1 MSFLSSMANLFR
13 SKPEQSQE
21 PSVSLQEQKEERPS
35 LYIPQSEE
43 SNVGLVTVFEAM
55 LKFVDLPNREKS
67 KMVSFV
73 QSSDSSWEAITEA
86 FSKFNLQGRFRWSE
100 FDYWLNKLGEERLSS
115 LSYSAGMYICG
126 GSEGFVYEPITRE
139 TLESHD
145 FPLAKLKTAAET
157 VGIETTFKR
166 TWKSFEDFFGSL
178 SETDQDRLLEE
189 ASKMHRQH
197 YLAWKAEHP
206 GPDKVGDYW
215 LYQVFCH
222 AIRSRAESLRF
233 VRENIPLQDCKYPDA
248 STEENQDWLN
258 DKNCPWQ
265 ENYGPKNPFSVSIQ
279 RTDIEQFLKDCQA

>member
-1 MSFLSSMANLFR
+1 MLRFVELTEKEKMEMIRFVNSSESAVD
-13 SKPEQSQE
+13 SI
-21 PSVSLQEQKEERPS
+21 KE
-35 LYIPQSEE
+35 
-43 SNVGLVTVFEAM
+43 VF
-55 LKFVDLPNREKS
+55 
-67 KMVSFV
+67 
-73 QSSDSSWEAITEA
+73 T
-86 FSKFNLQGRFRWSE
+86 KFNLQGRFRWSE

-166 TWKSFEDFFGSL
+166 TWKSFEYFFGSL

-197 YLAWKAEHP
+197 YLSWKAEHP

-279 RTDIEQFLKDCQA
+279 RADIEQFLKDCQA